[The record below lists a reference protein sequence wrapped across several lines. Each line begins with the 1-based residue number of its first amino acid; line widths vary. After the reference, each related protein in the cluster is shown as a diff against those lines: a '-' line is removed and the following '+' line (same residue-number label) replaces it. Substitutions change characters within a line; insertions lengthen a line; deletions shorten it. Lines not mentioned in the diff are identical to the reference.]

1 MSLPLHLVW
10 LGGAVPL
17 RGLENLHRLARL
29 HAQEAAAAAQADPQD
44 RPYFPLLWLDRSA
57 WDRTLAAPV
66 TPVAPVDPSA
76 VPAALRQVVDAGL
89 GPQVMDAGLGPQAP
103 VVRWLR
109 LDAAPQAEPEAVL
122 LPVLIYEDMQPA
134 LAAAWQQTDAAW
146 THLRALA
153 RTPAGR
159 DFLAREPRL
168 PELLQAA
175 GAGDSGPDFAA
186 WLELLIDHVRA
197 RWSGHGLLC
206 LASDLLRLQALV
218 WRPGAYADLGDI
230 AALLRVLP
238 TRRRTR
244 AAQSPFCAHCTIAI
258 ENDLIFCADRARVQ
272 AVTIGTVLWGVRAL
286 EAVAARLKL
295 PPRPLSAPDLA
306 RAVLPALDAQM
317 PPAPPLRPLYET
329 PHAGL
334 ADYVN
339 RAYGS
344 HPLGVDP
351 QAPQAFFSGRDT
363 KDGLINQVG
372 GFTGYQLFARVLAPA
387 CRAAWEEAESD
398 FGLRDYA
405 PQLGWKTHGFGTLER
420 LVGHGQ
426 RLRHGHP
433 RLASVQRELQA
444 MAAGLELAPQAMEP
458 LARRVSEVH
467 DLLRQ
472 AHYEPARREALI
484 ARAIARSRQP

>member
-29 HAQEAAAAAQADPQD
+29 HAQEGAAAAQADPQD

-66 TPVAPVDPSA
+66 TPLEPVEASA
-76 VPAALRQVVDAGL
+76 VPAPLRAAVE
-89 GPQVMDAGLGPQAP
+89 AGLGPQAAA
-103 VVRWLR
+103 VRWLR
-109 LDAAPQAEPEAVL
+109 LDAAPQATPEAVL
-122 LPVLIYEDMQPA
+122 LPVMIYEDMRPA
-134 LAAAWQQTDAAW
+134 LAATWQQTDGAW

-153 RTPAGR
+153 GTAAGR

-168 PELLQAA
+168 PDLLQSA
-175 GAGDSGPDFAA
+175 GAGHSGPDVAA
-186 WLELLIDHVRA
+186 WLALLIDHVRA
-197 RWSGHGLLC
+197 HWSGHGLLC

-238 TRRRTR
+238 TRRRAR

-258 ENDLIFCADRARVQ
+258 ENDLIFCADRALMQ
-272 AVTIGTVLWGVRAL
+272 AVTIGTVLWGVRAI
-286 EAVAARLKL
+286 EAMAARLRL
-295 PPRPLSAPDLA
+295 PPRPLSPPDLA

-344 HPLGVDP
+344 HPLPVDP
-351 QAPQAFFSGRDT
+351 QSPQAYFSGRDA

-372 GFTGYQLFARVLAPA
+372 GFTGYQMFARLLAPA
-387 CRAAWEEAESD
+387 CRTAWEEAQDD

-426 RLRHGHP
+426 RLRRGHP
-433 RLASVQRELQA
+433 RLASVRRELQA

-458 LARRVSEVH
+458 LAVRVSEVH
-467 DLLRQ
+467 DLLRR
-472 AHYEPARREALI
+472 AHFEPARREALI
-484 ARAIARSRQP
+484 AQAIERSRQP

>member
-66 TPVAPVDPSA
+66 TPVAAVDPSA
-76 VPAALRQVVDAGL
+76 VPAALR
-89 GPQVMDAGLGPQAP
+89 QVMDAGLGPQAP

-122 LPVLIYEDMQPA
+122 LPVLIYEDMRPA

-258 ENDLIFCADRARVQ
+258 ENDLIFCADRARVH

-484 ARAIARSRQP
+484 AQAIARSRQP